1 MGRALEQKKKAV
13 AELKDKFDKSK
24 TVILTD
30 YRGLDVAEMTE
41 LRRQLRETGVD
52 YKVVKNTLARIA
64 ARDLGMEFLDEYL
77 VGPTAIA
84 FSEDPVAPAKVLCKF
99 ADDHQDLELK
109 AGIMDG
115 KLIDIDSIKQ
125 LADLP
130 SREVLL
136 AQVLAGMKAPI
147 TGLVNVL
154 NGPLR
159 SLVYVLQ
166 AVKDKKEKQ
175 Q

>member
-1 MGRALEQKKKAV
+1 MGRALEQKKKVV
-13 AELKDKFDKSK
+13 AELKDKFDQSK
-24 TVILTD
+24 TIILTD
-30 YRGLDVAEMTE
+30 YRGLNVAEMTE
-41 LRRQLRETGVD
+41 LRRQLREAGVD
-52 YKVVKNTLARIA
+52 YKVVKNTLVRIA
-64 ARDLGMEFLDEYL
+64 ARDLGLDFLDSYL

-99 ADDHQDLELK
+99 ADDHQALELK

-115 KLIDIDSIKQ
+115 KLIGMDSIKQ
-125 LADLP
+125 LANLP
-130 SREVLL
+130 SREMLL

>member
-1 MGRALEQKKKAV
+1 MGRALEQKKKV
-13 AELKDKFDKSK
+13 VEELKDRFDKSK

-41 LRRQLRETGVD
+41 LRRQLREAGVD

-64 ARDLGMEFLDEYL
+64 ARDLGMEFLNEYL

-115 KLIDIDSIKQ
+115 KLIDMETIKQ

-166 AVKDKKEKQ
+166 AVKDKREKQ